1 MAVDIATIETDRAF
15 ALNQELKIWHNQG
28 EPARED
34 DILNGKMAD
43 NFHSSQAEYPGIGF
57 SPGELWA
64 RFTLTNLGPED
75 VELWLESRSP
85 LIDQVSF
92 FMPDSKGVYSVRH
105 QGDKVDFSTRELF
118 YRMPAFAV
126 IVPPGTH
133 TFYIRTTTAGS
144 NMLAIFLW
152 KPRAFDSYRWLDN
165 ALSSA
170 MLGILLAILCYN
182 SFLAF
187 SLRSP
192 TYYYYSAFLLFMIGM
207 QFGMLGFPVL
217 CMDFKP
223 GSWLMNEGFLYLSNL
238 TGLFAILVTTSFL
251 NMKEFMPRW
260 NQCCRLMLLIPLFI
274 MIMGLFASYNIF
286 AFTASTFAG
295 IYCLALLS
303 ASFISVL
310 RGYAPARYYSL
321 AWFFV
326 LGATVLNSLH
336 YQGVFHPPF
345 VVQFNSLPGAVLEG
359 ILMSLAL
366 ADRVNFIRN
375 RAEKTIRNLN
385 AELSLQ
391 ISKVEKIVEDRT
403 FTIRTILDHVKS
415 GLLIVDR
422 SGIILGGH
430 SRSCVELLGQKKI
443 EGELFACLLGMDE
456 KEATQFR
463 MSIDQ
468 VFAELM
474 PMDVSLQQLP
484 RTVNKGNKTL
494 QMEANAIR
502 SPDGGIQHILFTLED
517 VTELR
522 RRQVESRRNRL
533 LIRILSDIAAFR
545 QFIVTSYEAIQ
556 RMKQPLDLRTMR
568 FMLHTLKGNCRVF
581 RLNRVARVIHAV
593 EDLERIGPAEVQKI
607 EEQMEGFL
615 SRHEKLLKVSW
626 NPGKEDLTLSKEK
639 LRELKQMIKS
649 FESESLN
656 NRVQAWIH
664 EISQPS
670 ISTIIGPMIASCK
683 ATAKRLGKDVRIMT
697 KGEQIRTFHMQEVT
711 IIESLIHLLRNSVV
725 HGIEADRE
733 SIGKS
738 RHGLIELFFTEDR
751 DALHI
756 HFRDDGRG
764 ISRGEWEEA
773 AQRQFSLS
781 SSAASAMSLQE
792 LVFKLVQSGFS
803 TQTELTMDAGRG
815 IGLGGIIRL
824 IQEMDGRIGLHSEE
838 GQGFSFDIWLP
849 RKAKGFDTRLPRP
862 ISA

>member
-1 MAVDIATIETDRAF
+1 
-15 ALNQELKIWHNQG
+15 
-28 EPARED
+28 
-34 DILNGKMAD
+34 
-43 NFHSSQAEYPGIGF
+43 
-57 SPGELWA
+57 
-64 RFTLTNLGPED
+64 
-75 VELWLESRSP
+75 
-85 LIDQVSF
+85 
-92 FMPDSKGVYSVRH
+92 
-105 QGDKVDFSTRELF
+105 
-118 YRMPAFAV
+118 
-126 IVPPGTH
+126 
-133 TFYIRTTTAGS
+133 
-144 NMLAIFLW
+144 
-152 KPRAFDSYRWLDN
+152 
-165 ALSSA
+165 
-170 MLGILLAILCYN
+170 
-182 SFLAF
+182 
-187 SLRSP
+187 
-192 TYYYYSAFLLFMIGM
+192 
-207 QFGMLGFPVL
+207 
-217 CMDFKP
+217 
-223 GSWLMNEGFLYLSNL
+223 
-238 TGLFAILVTTSFL
+238 
-251 NMKEFMPRW
+251 
-260 NQCCRLMLLIPLFI
+260 
-274 MIMGLFASYNIF
+274 
-286 AFTASTFAG
+286 
-295 IYCLALLS
+295 
-303 ASFISVL
+303 
-310 RGYAPARYYSL
+310 
-321 AWFFV
+321 
-326 LGATVLNSLH
+326 
-336 YQGVFHPPF
+336 
-345 VVQFNSLPGAVLEG
+345 
-359 ILMSLAL
+359 
-366 ADRVNFIRN
+366 
-375 RAEKTIRNLN
+375 
-385 AELSLQ
+385 
-391 ISKVEKIVEDRT
+391 
-403 FTIRTILDHVKS
+403 
-415 GLLIVDR
+415 
-422 SGIILGGH
+422 
-430 SRSCVELLGQKKI
+430 
-443 EGELFACLLGMDE
+443 
-456 KEATQFR
+456 
-463 MSIDQ
+463 
-468 VFAELM
+468 
-474 PMDVSLQQLP
+474 
-484 RTVNKGNKTL
+484 
-494 QMEANAIR
+494 
-502 SPDGGIQHILFTLED
+502 
-517 VTELR
+517 
-522 RRQVESRRNRL
+522 
-533 LIRILSDIAAFR
+533 
-545 QFIVTSYEAIQ
+545 
-556 RMKQPLDLRTMR
+556 
-568 FMLHTLKGNCRVF
+568 
-581 RLNRVARVIHAV
+581 V